1 MKYIIDTFDKTSMYK
16 IAYELKGEVVNKNE
30 SLVIVDFDNEYD
42 LQKKVESILETDVFR
57 IEKKTFEDYNS
68 NKNEAKEQAKDFL
81 NFAQISRTLASD
93 RSSITRDRVSYVHK
107 EKIETLVN
115 LVADWILT
123 LPVK

>member
-1 MKYIIDTFDKTSMYK
+1 MKYIIDSFDKTSMYK
-16 IAYELKGEVVNKNE
+16 LAYELKGEVVNKNE

>member
-16 IAYELKGEVVNKNE
+16 LAYELKGEVVNKNE

>member
-16 IAYELKGEVVNKNE
+16 LAYELKGEVVNKNE

-107 EKIETLVN
+107 EKIEMLVN